1 MANIALQ
8 LYTVRDDLQKDFV
21 GTLKAVAKMGYAG
34 IEGGGTGPLTVS
46 DFKKLMQDLKLNP
59 IGAHAGLN
67 GLEGPRGELTLAMY
81 AEIGTKF
88 IAISEHKEDAD
99 GWRKLGKKMDEVGKA
114 AKSKGITFQY
124 HNHAH
129 EFEKLGGEFALD
141 ILLGSAGRAY
151 VGSQLDVGWVQR
163 AGENPVAWLEKL
175 GDRVKTVH
183 IKDTTAGPKPEWTE
197 VGNGIVDF
205 KAVHSAS
212 QELGIDWYIVEQDTC
227 ARPPLESAAISLQ
240 NILKISTSS

>member
-21 GTLKAVAKMGYAG
+21 GALKAVAKMGYAG

-46 DFKKLMQDLKLNP
+46 EFKTLMQDLKLNP

-67 GLEGPRGELTLAMY
+67 GLEGPRGDLTLAMY
-81 AEIGTKF
+81 ADIGTKF
-88 IAISEHKEDAD
+88 VAISDHKEDAD
-99 GWRKLGKKMDEVGKA
+99 GWRKLGKTMETVGRS
-114 AKSKGITFQY
+114 AKSKGIVFQY

-129 EFEKLGGEFALD
+129 EFKKYSGEFALD
-141 ILLGSAGRAY
+141 ILLGAADPAL

-175 GDRVKTVH
+175 GSRIKTVH
-183 IKDTTAGPKPEWTE
+183 VKDTTAGPNPKWTE
-197 VGNGIVDF
+197 IGNGTVDF
-205 KAVHSAS
+205 EAVHNSC
-212 QELGIDWYIVEQDTC
+212 QELGIKWYIVEQDTC
-227 ARPPLESAAISLQ
+227 DRPPLESAAISLE
-240 NILKISTSS
+240 NMLRIAGAS